1 MFNLENINEYTKAT
15 LAIVM
20 GEHVINMLPKGEG
33 IEYSQKL
40 LDLCWKCI
48 EKWENV
54 EDDVLNDLCDGI
66 APEDDINFEYYST
79 ISEDEASSNVYLL
92 LGGIASYVG
101 AQVMIEQNE
110 AVPQDWEVV
119 EDDYGYTECIL
130 DVVKIVNENYF
141 EDYKLQ
147 QVLTYCQEKQKEN
160 KKIKFSKEEILK
172 ISF

>member
-1 MFNLENINEYTKAT
+1 MFDLESINEYTKAV
-15 LAIVM
+15 LASVM

-79 ISEDEASSNVYLL
+79 ISEDTTNSNIYLL
-92 LGGIASYVG
+92 FGGIASYVG
-101 AQVMIEQNE
+101 AQVMIEQKE
-110 AVPQDWEVV
+110 ALPQYLEIV
-119 EDDYGYTECIL
+119 EDDDGYTECIL
-130 DVVKIVNENYF
+130 DVVRIVNDNYF

-160 KKIKFSKEEILK
+160 KNIKFSKEEILK